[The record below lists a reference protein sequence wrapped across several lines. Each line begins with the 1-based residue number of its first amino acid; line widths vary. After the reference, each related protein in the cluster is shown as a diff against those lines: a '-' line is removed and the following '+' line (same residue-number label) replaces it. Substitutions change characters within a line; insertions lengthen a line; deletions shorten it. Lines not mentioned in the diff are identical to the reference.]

1 MKKKKDKT
9 LSEMVFFRK
18 LFPVVLVLIA
28 AICYPIGINAQGS
41 LKKGPARAS
50 KYSSLP
56 SDYYQVGTTQL
67 YYKQNSNA
75 IDMIGYYNGY
85 YYSSTYA
92 DYGYKLSVQVGS
104 NSATRVDCLNG
115 TSSGGVTV
123 LPSVEQQGELARIC
137 YTVTNANE
145 NDVVISLGTHADVM
159 IGNNDAAPISRRI
172 DTIGQTYGLT
182 MRDGNGAQLCVLF
195 GSGLA
200 GVTAVNDFWFGR
212 YGLNSD
218 AYNMVGNYSSGS
230 NYMQENGSYDSGMGW
245 CWKNRTIPAG
255 TTVVFSYLIGVG
267 EVNLEPNSTFEVTP
281 DDPEGWND
289 LSLIHV
295 LTLEGNYESP
305 AGLDGRIEYA
315 VEDSEEWIALTEMLP
330 SGSTFTGT
338 VRALFDPTKDKHV
351 IRFRTVDN
359 VGNTSLL
366 APIEYKD
373 VSFHS
378 LSGIETKTYTG
389 EQLYQEGLTCDL
401 DEEHYVLTAYHNNV
415 NVGTASFNI
424 EGVFPYTIGRKT
436 YTFTIN
442 PQPLSG
448 QLTLAETSFVYNGQ
462 PFTTSWQFSNE
473 SYATLEAET
482 DYTAVWSNNTLP
494 GTGTLTVTGKNNYTG
509 SLTANITID
518 KAPLTA
524 SLYSVTL
531 PAEDISYDA
540 QPHAASVTTSEGVG
554 SATITYALQGSDSYT
569 AEAPVNEGAYDVFL
583 TVADGTL
590 YYGMERTKVGSFA
603 IYTFSATE
611 WASLKGLY
619 AQLATSNPVWA
630 TQWQAIISSNTGMLS
645 VGQLEGVTVEKGHVV
660 GFDFA
665 DKNLTGSFPSML
677 LTFPSVKVLDLRN
690 NNLSGDI
697 ENIIKEV
704 YAYILQYAP
713 TFTSELQTLNVTS
726 NKLSGNIGLLAAST
740 ETVPSLLTRFPQL
753 TTLWA
758 SGNSFSDVYP
768 LLPASIVNLDLT
780 NQVMDVEMSI
790 DLSNFDVEALKS
802 QIPTLFVYN
811 HQEQSFNT
819 TPYARLSNYPPTA
832 TSADYTADKPYWGV
846 DAFMLNGNLGLT
858 CLAGNT
864 YKGASG
870 DKLYVSYPIA
880 TEEVSGSYC
889 YTQYSFRQGDANFVN
904 GIDITDLQAS
914 INYIFGSYNTY
925 PFNFTAADTYQ
936 DGRLNVQDVVCTAN
950 IIMDSEESPE
960 ESRTLSVRRAAAQN
974 GGEAEAYLYV
984 RDGEVVLYTAVPIA
998 SFDIVFEGCPQLTFN
1013 LESQDYDV
1021 MDKQQNATSR
1031 YIGYTLSEQYIPVGE
1046 TVIATYS
1053 GSRPVI
1059 KSAVMA
1065 DQDAQLVRASFLG
1078 ETTSIGHLA
1087 GTDANTVYYSPNG
1100 IRMEKPARGIN
1111 ILKTVNADGIPSS
1124 KVVYIK

>member
-1 MKKKKDKT
+1 MNYKEKKHFKCKLQRMIIPWMVLLLFGLVQNVYAQDGPKKT
-9 LSEMVFFRK
+9 PTRK
-18 LFPVVLVLIA
+18 A
-28 AICYPIGINAQGS
+28 N
-41 LKKGPARAS
+41 R
-50 KYSSLP
+50 YSSLP
-56 SDYYQVGTTQL
+56 SGYSQVGTTQL

-85 YYSSTYA
+85 YYSSTYS

-115 TSSGGVTV
+115 TTSGGVTV
-123 LPSVEQQGELARIC
+123 QPFVEQQGELARIC

-145 NDVVISLGTHADVM
+145 TDIVISMGVHADVM
-159 IGNNDAAPISRRI
+159 IGNNDSAPISRRI

-195 GSGLA
+195 GAGLA

-212 YGLNSD
+212 YSLNSD
-218 AYNMVGNYSSGS
+218 AYSMVGNYSSGS

-338 VRALFDPTKDKHV
+338 VRALFDATKDRHV
-351 IRFRTVDN
+351 IRFRTLDN

-389 EQLYQEGLTCDL
+389 EPLCQENLTCDL
-401 DEEHYVLTAYHNNV
+401 DEEQYVLTAYHNNI
-415 NVGTASFNI
+415 NAGTASFNI
-424 EGVFPYTIGRKT
+424 EGIFPYTIGRKT

-442 PQPLSG
+442 PQPLAG
-448 QLTLAETSFVYNGQ
+448 LLILTESSFVYNGQ
-462 PFTTSWQFSNE
+462 PFTSDWQFSNE
-473 SYATLEAET
+473 AYATLEAGT
-482 DYTAVWSNNTLP
+482 DYTVIWSDNTLP

-509 SLTANITID
+509 VLTANISID

-524 SLYSVTL
+524 NLYNVSL

-554 SATITYALQGSDSYT
+554 TATITYALEGSDSYT
-569 AEAPVNEGAYDVFL
+569 EEAPVNEGAYDIYL
-583 TVADGTL
+583 TISDGTL
-590 YYGMERTKVGSFA
+590 YYGMERTKIGSFA

-611 WASLKGLY
+611 WTSLQGLY
-619 AQLATSNPVWA
+619 MQLATANPEWA
-630 TQWQAIISSNTGMLS
+630 VQWQTIISSNTGMLS

-660 GFDFA
+660 GFDFS
-665 DKNLTGSFPSML
+665 DKNLAGTFPSML
-677 LTFPSVKVLDLRN
+677 LTFPAVKVLDLRN
-690 NNLSGDI
+690 NNLTGNI
-697 ENIIKEV
+697 EDIIKEV
-704 YAYILQYAP
+704 YAYILQCAP
-713 TFTSELQTLNVTS
+713 TFTSDIQTLNITG

-740 ETVPSLLTRFPQL
+740 ETVPSLLTRFPLL

-758 SGNSFSDVYP
+758 SGNCFDNVYP
-768 LLPASIVNLDLT
+768 HLPASIVNLDLT
-780 NQVMDVEMSI
+780 NQVMDFEMTI
-790 DLSNFDVEALKS
+790 DLSNFDVDALSS

-811 HQEQSFNT
+811 HQEQSYNT

-832 TSADYTADKPYWGV
+832 TSADYTAEKPYWGV
-846 DAFMLNGNLGLT
+846 DAFQLNGTLGLT

-889 YTQYSFRQGDANFVN
+889 YTLYTFSQGDANFVN
-904 GIDITDLQAS
+904 GIDITDLQTT
-914 INYIFGSYNTY
+914 INYIFGNYNTY

-950 IIMDSEESPE
+950 IIMDAEETPAGNRVLNVKKVS
-960 ESRTLSVRRAAAQN
+960 TQDDNKTAAS
-974 GGEAEAYLYV
+974 LYFH
-984 RDGEVVLYTAVPIA
+984 DGKVILYTVVPIA
-998 SFDIVFEGCPQLTFN
+998 SFDIEFEGSPILDFN
-1013 LESQDYDV
+1013 LESQGYDV
-1021 MDKQQNATSR
+1021 MSKQKYATCR
-1031 YIGYTLSEQYIPVGE
+1031 YIGYTLSEHYIPAGE

-1053 GSRPVI
+1053 GSKPVI
-1059 KSAVMA
+1059 KSAIMA
-1065 DQDAQLVRASFLG
+1065 DQNAQPVHVSFIG
-1078 ETTSIGHLA
+1078 VTTSIEQMAGI
-1087 GTDANTVYYSPNG
+1087 GTDAVYYSPSG
-1100 IRMEKPARGIN
+1100 IRLEKPSKGIN
-1111 ILKTVNADGIPSS
+1111 IVKSVNANGISSS
-1124 KVVYIK
+1124 KVIYIK